1 MNPFSLSETNNGLS
15 KLSALSKLI
24 SLTLLSMTSMNA
36 QLPELIALLV
46 ASLIFHFIYR
56 IKLADSKKM
65 LLFILYITIFTSIV
79 GIIAPGDGR
88 LFSIELLPRFL
99 TYSLRLYTVF
109 FFSHLFYA
117 TTKVSDLG
125 NYMTRLAQK
134 ARKDRFKSELIN
146 NKYSDSI
153 DPGMAISLTLL
164 FLPRSFS
171 IYETIR
177 EAAEI
182 RGYGLKKHKIAD
194 FLKILETFLIFSLRY
209 ALKTSNAM
217 KIRGYSPWRTVRV
230 QKLKLGDYFLV
241 IGSLILVFPIL
252 CKI

>member
-1 MNPFSLSETNNGLS
+1 MNPFSFEETDNGLS
-15 KLSALSKLI
+15 KLSALSKII
-24 SLTLLSMTSMNA
+24 SLTLLSITSMNT
-36 QLPELIALLV
+36 QPLELVALLLL
-46 ASLIFHFIYR
+46 SLFIHLIFR
-56 IKLADSKKM
+56 IRLNDSKKM
-65 LLFILYITIFTSIV
+65 LIFILYLSIFTSII
-79 GIIAPGDGR
+79 GILLPGDGR

-99 TYSLRLYTVF
+99 IYSLRLYSVF

-117 TTKVSDLG
+117 TTKISDLG
-125 NYMTRLAQK
+125 NYITRFTQRVKKYRSCA
-134 ARKDRFKSELIN
+134 EIIN
-146 NKYSDSI
+146 NNYSDSI

-171 IYETIR
+171 TYETVR

-182 RGYGLKKHKIAD
+182 RGYSLKKHKIAD
-194 FLKILETFLIFSLRY
+194 FLKILETFLLFSLRQ
-209 ALKTSNAM
+209 ALKTAGAM

-230 QKLKLGDYFLV
+230 QKFTVGDYFLV

>member
-1 MNPFSLSETNNGLS
+1 MNPFSLSETDNVLS

-24 SLTLLSMTSMNA
+24 SLTLLSMASMNA

-46 ASLIFHFIYR
+46 ASLLFHFIYR

-65 LLFILYITIFTSIV
+65 LLFILYISIFTSII

-109 FFSHLFYA
+109 FFSHLFYS

-134 ARKDRFKSELIN
+134 ARKDRSQSELIN
-146 NKYSDSI
+146 SKYSDSM

-171 IYETIR
+171 TYETIR

-209 ALKTSNAM
+209 ALKTSGAM
-217 KIRGYSPWRTVRV
+217 KIRGYSPLRTVRV
-230 QKLKLGDYFLV
+230 QKFKLGDYFLV

-252 CKI
+252 C

>member
-1 MNPFSLSETNNGLS
+1 MNPFSLSETDNGLS
-15 KLSALSKLI
+15 RLSALSKLI
-24 SLTLLSMTSMNA
+24 SLTLLSMASMSA
-36 QLPELIALLV
+36 QLPKLFMLLV
-46 ASLIFHFIYR
+46 VSLLIHYIYR

-65 LLFILYITIFTSIV
+65 LLFILYISIFTSIV

-88 LFSIELLPRFL
+88 LFSVELVPRFL

-109 FFSHLFYA
+109 FFSHLFYVS
-117 TTKVSDLG
+117 TKISDLG
-125 NYMTRLAQK
+125 NYLTRLAQK
-134 ARKDRFKSELIN
+134 AKKNRNQSHLIN
-146 NKYSDSI
+146 STYSNSM

-209 ALKTSNAM
+209 ALKTSSAM

-230 QKLKLGDYFLV
+230 QKLKLGDFFLV
-241 IGSLILVFPIL
+241 ISSLILVFPIL